1 MYVLWMALAAFIW
14 SLSMSVCKLAVWT
27 CVWMVSAVVLC
38 LRKCGTHLAR
48 LSKTNHAAPS
58 LTSRT
63 VMATAS
69 EGAGDVSLIEKIAKN
84 VVQNVRSKEVRMH

>member
-1 MYVLWMALAAFIW
+1 
-14 SLSMSVCKLAVWT
+14 MSVCKLAVWT
-27 CVWMVSAVVLC
+27 CLWMVSTVALC
-38 LRKCGTHLAR
+38 LRKCRTNLAR
-48 LSKTNHAAPS
+48 LLSRTNRAPS

-84 VVQNVRSKEVRMH
+84 VVQNVRSKEVRVH